1 MALSA
6 GTRLGSYEILG
17 PLGAGGMGEVYR
29 ARDSTLNRDV
39 ALKVLPA
46 ALDDDPDRLARFT
59 REAQTLAAL
68 SHPNIATIYGV
79 EQSAGSA
86 SAGMHALVMELV
98 EGEDLAQRLARGAIP
113 FDQAVPIARQIADA
127 LDAAHEAGI
136 VHRDLKPANVKVRP
150 DGTVKVLDFGLA
162 KALDPAGSGLK
173 SASNTLANSPTIA
186 SPAMT
191 AIGMILGTAAY
202 MSPEQARGTRV
213 DKRAD
218 IWAFGVVLF
227 EMLSGRRL
235 FVGDTVSDTLAE
247 VLKGTIDWTALP
259 PDTPAQARRLLARC
273 LERDPRR
280 RLRDIADA
288 RLELDDAIAPS
299 SALQLKGSAQSSS
312 STSSRWLIACVAC
325 VLAGAAFAWYAY
337 RTPAARPSA
346 LRLSITPPFARE
358 HVINVVR
365 ISPDGRRVVY
375 WDDASPALLLRDLD
389 EFDSRQIPGSEGG
402 RMPFFSPDGL
412 WVGFYANGKLR
423 KVPVNGGDP
432 VTICDVATQ
441 SPGADWSPDGTIYF
455 SPTWTSGL
463 WKVSAAGG
471 QPVQV
476 TAPEHVRTETAH
488 FWPRVLPDGRRVL
501 FTIFGGEGL
510 SDSRIGLLDV
520 ASGHVVIILPGSAP
534 VYLGNGKLAFFHLGG
549 YHVVSIDETT
559 GKVTGEPRPLAE
571 QIRPLDPMGSPEN
584 YLDAARSGR
593 LVYVPGASRAA
604 PFSRL
609 VWIDRQGHVD
619 PLPFLDYHTALDLS
633 PDQRHAATA
642 LSAAGEL
649 QIWIYDLERGTR
661 EQLTHDG
668 ANFEPRWSPDGT
680 RVAYTSLTRNNNSY
694 DVRWSPA
701 DGSRQSSVLFATDR
715 DDLKWT
721 WLPDGRSGLFETIRP
736 QTGSDIEVGTPGD
749 PSTSRPLIATG
760 ASDTGAEVSPDG
772 RFVAWRSGE
781 TLYAARY
788 PELTG
793 RVQLAVGGAIPHW
806 LAGGGEIFYAQDGRL
821 VAVPY
826 QVSASGLITGTPV
839 PLFTIPRGPTS
850 LRYSVS
856 KDGKRFLML
865 QNDLSREST
874 EEIRVLDD
882 GVMALRQDA
891 RP

>member
-17 PLGAGGMGEVYR
+17 PIGAGGMGEVYR
-29 ARDSTLNRDV
+29 ARDSRLNRDV

-46 ALDDDPDRLARFT
+46 ALDDDPERLARFR

-79 EQSAGSA
+79 EESA
-86 SAGMHALVMELV
+86 SSASSVIHALVMELV
-98 EGEDLAQRLARGAIP
+98 EGEDLAQRLERGAIP
-113 FDQAVPIARQIADA
+113 VDEAVPIARQIADA

-136 VHRDLKPANVKVRP
+136 VHRDLKPANVKIRT
-150 DGTVKVLDFGLA
+150 DGNVKVLDFGLA
-162 KALDPAGSGLK
+162 KALDPVGSGLN
-173 SASNTLANSPTIA
+173 SASNTLANSPTIP

-191 AIGMILGTAAY
+191 AMGMILGTAAY

-227 EMLSGRRL
+227 EMLTGRRL

-259 PDTPAQARRLLARC
+259 SDTPPQARRLLARC

-312 STSSRWLIACVAC
+312 STPSRWLIACTAC
-325 VLAGAAFAWYAY
+325 VLAGAAGAWYAY
-337 RTPAARPSA
+337 RTPAARPSG
-346 LRLSITPPFARE
+346 LRLSITPPFARD
-358 HVINVVR
+358 HVINIVR

-375 WDDASPALLLRDLD
+375 WDEASPALLVRDLG

-463 WKVSAAGG
+463 WKVASAGG

-476 TAPEHVRTETAH
+476 TAPERSRIETAH
-488 FWPRVLPDGRRVL
+488 FWPRVLPDGRHVL
-501 FTIFGGEGL
+501 FTIFRGEGL

-520 ASGHVVIILPGSAP
+520 TSGQVATVLAGSAP
-534 VYLGNGKLAFFHLGG
+534 VYLGNGELAFFHLGG
-549 YHVVSIDETT
+549 YHVVSFDEAT
-559 GKVTGEPRPLAE
+559 GTATGEPRPLTE
-571 QIRPLDPMGSPEN
+571 QIRPLEPTGSPEN

-593 LVYVPGASRAA
+593 IVYVPGASRTA
-604 PFSRL
+604 PYSRL

-619 PLPFLDYHTALDLS
+619 PLPFLDYHNDPDLS
-633 PDQRHAATA
+633 PDQRHAAIVR
-642 LSAAGEL
+642 SAAGEL
-649 QIWIYDLERGTR
+649 HIWIYDLERGTR
-661 EQLTHDG
+661 DQLTRDG
-668 ANFEPRWSPDGT
+668 ANIEPRWSPDGT
-680 RVAYTSLTRNNNSY
+680 RVAYTSLTRSNVGY
-694 DVRWSPA
+694 DLRWSPA
-701 DGSRQSSVLFATDR
+701 DGSSASSVLLATDQDELR
-715 DDLKWT
+715 WT
-721 WLPDGRSGLFETIRP
+721 WLPDGRSGLFERIRP
-736 QTGSDIEVGTPGD
+736 QTGTDIEVGTLGS

-760 ASDTGAEVSPDG
+760 VEDMGAEVSPDG
-772 RFVAWRSGE
+772 RFVAWRSDD

-788 PELTG
+788 PELTA
-793 RVQLAVGGAIPHW
+793 RVQLAVGAAVPHW
-806 LAGGGEIFYAQDGRL
+806 SASGGEIFYVQDGRL

-826 QVSASGLITGTPV
+826 RVSASGLIAGTSV
-839 PLFTIPRGPTS
+839 PLFTIPRGPTP
-850 LRYSVS
+850 LRYSVA
-856 KDGKRFLML
+856 KDGQRFLML
-865 QNDLSREST
+865 QSDPSREST

-882 GVMALRQDA
+882 GVMALRRDA